1 MHIKKINILA
11 VSGLL
16 AAATVFPLWDV
27 NAEAAE
33 SDNKA
38 EVQVEET
45 APAKTAEAPVSK
57 YADKIVDTD
66 TMKPCL
72 SVASWKPEIKMQIE
86 DFLGPYVTSEIKIPH
101 KKNKGPKIKDIP
113 YAILNIDETAGINKA
128 QEQVLIYQLET
139 LSFAMTPEKFAEV
152 IRTGMTDQMI
162 HSSYGADNGQ
172 GQEIML
178 STIMDDA
185 VEAYTNLYKAG
196 AIKTGKSK
204 KMADVA
210 GSEDFKEFGAKMLWL
225 YHAVNATQG
234 ADIAKPWAGYLYTG
248 MTPYDVYSTIIKG
261 LEQYGDY
268 VDEKSA
274 DKKKAEEVKKDLGKE
289 ITLKSPQLKNKVSV
303 SASYHSGINST
314 KQVAEMVKAI
324 QVSGLDVWV
333 VSSANYELV
342 RACLN
347 YYHVPPAD
355 GILAMRTKVD
365 KEGRYVNE
373 YNYKYHPAT
382 YYKDGMISA
391 VKKEITS
398 YYNAKV
404 PAIIAEDKYNTA
416 DEGYVDFCAVY
427 PATRLKLYFENGE
440 ASEAIVTPRKSK

>member
-1 MHIKKINILA
+1 MHIKKINMLA

-16 AAATVFPLWDV
+16 AVATVFPFWNG

-33 SDNKA
+33 AENKT
-38 EVQVEET
+38 EVQAEET
-45 APAKTAEAPVSK
+45 APTKVVEAPVSK

-72 SVASWKPEIKMQIE
+72 NEANWKPEIKLQIE

-128 QEQVLIYQLET
+128 QEQVLIYQLEK

-152 IRTGMTDQMI
+152 IRTGMTDKMT
-162 HSSYGADNGQ
+162 HATYGADNGQ
-172 GQEIML
+172 GREIML
-178 STIMDDA
+178 STVMDDA

-196 AIKTGKSK
+196 AVKTGKSK
-204 KMADVA
+204 KLADVA
-210 GSEDFKEFGAKMLWL
+210 ESEDFKEFGAKMLWL
-225 YHAVNATQG
+225 YYAINATQG

-274 DKKKAEEVKKDLGKE
+274 NKKKTEEAKKDLGKE
-289 ITLKSPQLKNKVSV
+289 ITLTSPSLKDKMTVS
-303 SASYHSGINST
+303 STYRSGINST

-382 YYKDGMISA
+382 YYKDGMMSA
-391 VKKEITS
+391 VKQEITD
-398 YYNAKV
+398 YYKAKS
-404 PAIIAEDKYNTA
+404 PAIVAEDKYDTA
-416 DEGYVDFCAVY
+416 DEGNVDFCAVY
-427 PATRLKLYFENGE
+427 PATSLKLYFENGE
-440 ASEAIVTPRKSK
+440 ASEAIVTTRKSK